1 MVMSMFFPPL
11 KGGKNI
17 GHTQGKTMNK
27 NTDND
32 GTCSNSHCLVRHC
45 KGECERDY
53 HFQALKVV
61 RKELEEIKGANE
73 LIRAQKE
80 VL

>member
-1 MVMSMFFPPL
+1 MDIPKRKM
-11 KGGKNI
+11 
-17 GHTQGKTMNK
+17 MNK
-27 NTDND
+27 RDNS
-32 GTCSNSHCLVRHC
+32 GTCSNSHCAERTC

-53 HFQALKVV
+53 NFKALKVV

-73 LIRAQKE
+73 LIRAQKG

>member
-1 MVMSMFFPPL
+1 
-11 KGGKNI
+11 
-17 GHTQGKTMNK
+17 MNK
-27 NTDND
+27 TDNNNHE
-32 GTCSNSHCLVRHC
+32 GICTNSHCWEGTC

-61 RKELEEIKGANE
+61 RKELEEIKGASKP
-73 LIRAQKE
+73 LRSQKG

>member
-1 MVMSMFFPPL
+1 
-11 KGGKNI
+11 
-17 GHTQGKTMNK
+17 MNK
-27 NTDND
+27 IDNNNYE
-32 GTCSNSHCLVRHC
+32 GICTNSHCFDGVC

-61 RKELEEIKGANE
+61 RKELEEMKCASKPLKSQKG
-73 LIRAQKE
+73 